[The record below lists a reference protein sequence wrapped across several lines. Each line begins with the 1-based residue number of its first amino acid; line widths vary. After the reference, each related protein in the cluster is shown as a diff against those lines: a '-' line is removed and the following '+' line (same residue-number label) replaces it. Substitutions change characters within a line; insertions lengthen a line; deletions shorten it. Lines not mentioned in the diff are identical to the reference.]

1 MKKLA
6 LMCLWI
12 LKLEGGHMNKG
23 LKEYMSAAR
32 LLADSDPEIF
42 AFMVDHF
49 QREKEALL
57 GAKINQKDSKRLYE
71 LNLIIRHIKHEDDH
85 ELSFGKIGEMIGCSK
100 SAPKQLHDQGI
111 RNLMELLK
119 KDIDRCYEGRA

>member
-1 MKKLA
+1 
-6 LMCLWI
+6 
-12 LKLEGGHMNKG
+12 MNKG
-23 LKEYMSAAR
+23 FKAYMDLAR
-32 LLADSDPEIF
+32 RFADLNPEIF

-49 QREKEALL
+49 ESERDVLL
-57 GAKINQKDSKRLYE
+57 DAKKNQKDNKRLYE

-85 ELSFGKIGEMIGCSK
+85 ELSFGEISKMIGCSK